1 MSMYVHVVCM
11 YVYEYGIIAPE
22 QVRAG
27 TPAYPEGT
35 ATGSIAAESRTG
47 PTGRATKSKES
58 KSAKAKRSE
67 HQGLGLTE
75 LVSVLHEIA
84 RPDEPCLRHLCHEH
98 AHDFSAP
105 LT

>member
-1 MSMYVHVVCM
+1 MCMYVYVVCM
-11 YVYEYGIIAPE
+11 YVYVCGIITPE

-35 ATGSIAAESRTG
+35 ATGSIAGA
-47 PTGRATKSKES
+47 TGRATKSKES

-98 AHDFSAP
+98 AHDFSAS

>member
-1 MSMYVHVVCM
+1 MCM
-11 YVYEYGIIAPE
+11 YTYVYVIIAPE
-22 QVRAG
+22 QARAG
-27 TPAYPEGT
+27 THAHPEGT
-35 ATGSIAAESRTG
+35 VGGSIAAAESRTG
-47 PTGRATKSKES
+47 PTGRATKAKQS

-98 AHDFSAP
+98 AHDFSAS